1 MTKSAQTLPVLGTE
15 KSSGQAPEQRNISLR
30 VGETYRDWY
39 AKVLPS
45 ATTSYRR
52 LALFSFFFL
61 GSFSAWAVMA
71 PIGGATVVAGRIV
84 ADGYNRMINHRYA
97 GTVTEIAVREGDR
110 VKTGDI
116 LAQMDSSEAVTSLE
130 IQKTRLSTADI
141 RLARYQAEQEGKNHF
156 ILLPD
161 LMENISN
168 NPSLISALKSQQT
181 ELQARH
187 EEQRSTL
194 EILNQ
199 KIAMEEQS
207 LSDLSALLEERRSR
221 VDSVQKEIEVSDRL
235 MEQGLTTRDRNF
247 NLKRQ
252 ISVDQEQLEALVTQV
267 AEKRS
272 RSAQLREDRLRWQAQ
287 RTGEISSQIV
297 ALNAERAEA
306 LERVRYLGDTIDKAT
321 IRAPENGHIVRS
333 YVNTVGASIQAGA
346 PLFEVLPDTSAPI
359 VEAHITSRDID
370 IMEVGG
376 ELEVR
381 IASQDRNRSLMFLRG
396 KVTYVSYDAIPFGNP
411 PQPLYVVRGEISK
424 GSVEKYGQLKPGTN
438 AEVYFVTEPK
448 NFVHY
453 LLDPFVGIK
462 DKAFT
467 H

>member
-1 MTKSAQTLPVLGTE
+1 MTKSEQNLPVAELD
-15 KSSGQAPEQRNISLR
+15 KAGQVPESRNLSLS

-39 AKVLPS
+39 AKALPS
-45 ATTSYRR
+45 SKRSYHR
-52 LALFSFFFL
+52 LALFSLFFL

-71 PIGGATVVAGRIV
+71 PIGGATVVPGRLI
-84 ADGYNRMINHRYA
+84 AEGYNRMINHRYA
-97 GTVTEIAVREGDR
+97 GTVLKISAREGDK
-110 VKTGDI
+110 VNAGDV
-116 LAQMDSSEAVTSLE
+116 LAQIDPSEAMTTLE
-130 IQKTRLSTADI
+130 IQNMRLSTADI
-141 RLARYQAEQEGKNHF
+141 RLARYQAEQASKDQFTLSSE
-156 ILLPD
+156 
-161 LMENISN
+161 LMQHIAD
-168 NPSLISALKSQQT
+168 NPSLASALESQRT
-181 ELQARH
+181 ELQARQ
-187 EEQRSTL
+187 EEKHSTL
-194 EILNQ
+194 QIMDQ
-199 KIAMEEQS
+199 KIATEEQS
-207 LSDLSALLEERRSR
+207 LSDLEELLGERRKR
-221 VDSVQKEIEVSDRL
+221 VASVQKEIEVSDKL

-252 ISVDQEQLEALVTQV
+252 ISIDQEQLETLTTQV

-287 RTGEISSQIV
+287 RTGEISNQIV

-306 LERVRYLGDTIDKAT
+306 LERVRYLKDMIDKAT

-346 PLFEVLPDTSAPI
+346 PLFEILPEASAPI
-359 VEAHITSRDID
+359 VEAHVTSRDID

-381 IASQDRNRSLMFLRG
+381 IASQDRNRSMMFLQG
-396 KVTYVSYDAIPFGNP
+396 EVTYVSYDAVSFGNP
-411 PQPLYVVRGEISK
+411 PQSAYVVRGKIDKE
-424 GSVEKYGQLKPGTN
+424 SVEKYGQLKPGTS
-438 AEVYFVTEPK
+438 AEVYFVTKPK

-453 LLDPFVGIK
+453 LMDPFLGIR